1 MVAKSGKKKRK
12 LNSKTVRQMLLIRKK
27 FPEAFTAEGIVT
39 CAVEPVLV
47 NPIILIKAVTIF
59 YSFFPTVKHDHFG
72 RHSNKH
78 ISRRRVNNSLTKSM
92 IIF

>member
-12 LNSKTVRQMLLIRKK
+12 LSSKTVRQMLLIRKK
-27 FPEAFTAEGIVT
+27 FPEAFTGEGIVS

-59 YSFFPTVKHDHFG
+59 YSFFPTV
-72 RHSNKH
+72 
-78 ISRRRVNNSLTKSM
+78 
-92 IIF
+92 

>member
-27 FPEAFTAEGIVT
+27 FPEAFTAEGIVS

-59 YSFFPTVKHDHFG
+59 YSFFPTV
-72 RHSNKH
+72 
-78 ISRRRVNNSLTKSM
+78 
-92 IIF
+92 

>member
-12 LNSKTVRQMLLIRKK
+12 LNSKTIRQMLLIRKK
-27 FPEAFTAEGIVT
+27 FPEAFTAEGIVS

-59 YSFFPTVKHDHFG
+59 YSVFPTVKF
-72 RHSNKH
+72 SWLN
-78 ISRRRVNNSLTKSM
+78 ISQLEYKLLLRK
-92 IIF
+92 

>member
-12 LNSKTVRQMLLIRKK
+12 LNSKTIRQMLLIRKK
-27 FPEAFTAEGIVT
+27 FPEAFTAEGIVS

-59 YSFFPTVKHDHFG
+59 YSVFPTVKF
-72 RHSNKH
+72 S
-78 ISRRRVNNSLTKSM
+78 
-92 IIF
+92 

>member
-59 YSFFPTVKHDHFG
+59 YSFFPMV
-72 RHSNKH
+72 
-78 ISRRRVNNSLTKSM
+78 
-92 IIF
+92 

>member
-12 LNSKTVRQMLLIRKK
+12 LNSKTVRQILLIRKK
-27 FPEAFTAEGIVT
+27 FPEAFTAEGIVS

-59 YSFFPTVKHDHFG
+59 YSFFPTV
-72 RHSNKH
+72 
-78 ISRRRVNNSLTKSM
+78 
-92 IIF
+92 

>member
-59 YSFFPTVKHDHFG
+59 YSFFPTV
-72 RHSNKH
+72 
-78 ISRRRVNNSLTKSM
+78 
-92 IIF
+92 